1 MKEFVGGLLQL
12 WLMDVA
18 WRDGQV
24 SGVKAVSPPQKK
36 HQGFSWLGI
45 ASEIED
51 CHYRWYIFFEK
62 LVGMNFWRSDNSSF
76 TFFGW
81 SNFPFVP
88 TTTSQP
94 FPSRKSPLQRLSNLR
109 CPSRHFKSCA
119 LEYRYGLGVF
129 WKKPGCEWQEIRDD
143 IIFIY
148 VCDIYYVHIY
158 IYIILFLYSL
168 VRN

>member
-1 MKEFVGGLLQL
+1 
-12 WLMDVA
+12 MD
-18 WRDGQV
+18 RFQV
-24 SGVKAVSPPQKK
+24 SRPSPPHKK
-36 HQGFSWLGI
+36 KIKDLAGLG
-45 ASEIED
+45 SPPKLEKSGLNED
-51 CHYRWYIFFEK
+51 CHYRWYIFFQK

-148 VCDIYYVHIY
+148 VCDIYYVHVY
-158 IYIILFLYSL
+158 IYILYCSCIVL
-168 VRN
+168 